1 MTRPLSE
8 TRAPGEAQTLQGG
21 TFLERALE
29 RALLTLDGD
38 ASLTE
43 SERDAAKASLAAALA
58 CEIRDVL
65 AGARSPGAAARA
77 LAAASARPFARAAG
91 ASKPGYFREPGAV
104 IGLDAGG
111 AEVRLTGGTA
121 TWMRLI
127 PGCDPGRTWT
137 AAALKAALKKGAVRP
152 IFADARGLGELRA
165 GDGSGVY
172 AMSPSAAESSGVVF
186 AFRSG
191 EVWAVDTYV
200 QDALGEQQP
209 NRAILTLEP
218 QLTAAFEAY
227 VGLLDRL
234 GAPGPY
240 RWVIGMDGLMGRSMA
255 LEDGAMSG
263 LLRGESVLNT
273 VVSEGD
279 WDGTC
284 TAEEAIAPFFADL
297 LQACS
302 TPVG

>member
-1 MTRPLSE
+1 MSRSLSEKTRPAE
-8 TRAPGEAQTLQGG
+8 GPAGQGG

-38 ASLTE
+38 ASLGP
-43 SERDAAKASLAAALA
+43 SEREAAKAALAAALA

-65 AGARSPGAAARA
+65 AAARSPGAAARA

-91 ASKPGYFREPGAV
+91 ATKAGYFREPGAV
-104 IGLDAGG
+104 VGLDSAD

-121 TWMRLI
+121 TWIRLM

-137 AAALKAALKKGAVRP
+137 AAALKAALKKGRVLP
-152 IFADARGLGELRA
+152 IFADARGAGELRA
-165 GDGSGVY
+165 HDGAGVFT
-172 AMSPSAAESSGVVF
+172 MSPTATQSSGVVF

-200 QDALGEQQP
+200 QDALSEQQP

-273 VVSEGD
+273 VVTEGD

-284 TAEEAIAPFFADL
+284 SVEEAIQPFFDDL
-297 LQACS
+297 LKACS